1 MADPLPVVTLARHGE
16 TAWSL
21 SGRHTSV
28 TDLPLTPKGERD
40 AGRLGDRLRGT
51 TFTRII
57 TSPLLRARRT
67 CELAGWATATVDDD
81 LIEWRYGD
89 FEGLTTAQIRAAHPG
104 WELFRDGAP
113 GGESVAAVAA
123 RADRVIARLRADP
136 GPTLVVSSGHI
147 LRVLAARWCRG
158 DASMGRYLYLS
169 TAAVCTL
176 GYDHALDEPLIRL
189 WNDVGHVGE

>member
-21 SGRHTSV
+21 SGQHTSV

-40 AGRLGDRLRGT
+40 AARLGDRLRGLRFART
-51 TFTRII
+51 L

-67 CELAGWATATVDDD
+67 CELAGWATAAVDDD

-89 FEGLTTAQIRAAHPG
+89 FEGLTTTQIRAAHPG

-113 GGESVAAVAA
+113 GGESVAAIAA
-123 RADRVIARLRADP
+123 RADRVIARLRAHP
-136 GPTLVVSSGHI
+136 GPTLVVSSGHV

-158 DASMGRYLYLS
+158 DASMGRHLYLS
-169 TAAVCTL
+169 TAAVCAL

-189 WNDVGHVGE
+189 WNDTGHVGD

>member
-1 MADPLPVVTLARHGE
+1 MADPLPLVTLARHGE

-51 TFTRII
+51 PFARIM

-89 FEGLTTAQIRAAHPG
+89 FEGLTTTQIRATHPV

-113 GGESVAAVAA
+113 GGESVAQVAA
-123 RADRVIARLRADP
+123 RADRVIARLRADAA
-136 GPTLVVSSGHI
+136 PTLVVSSGHI
-147 LRVLAARWCRG
+147 LRALAARWCRG
-158 DASMGRYLYLS
+158 EASMGRHLYLS
-169 TAAVCTL
+169 TAAVCAL

-189 WNDVGHVGE
+189 WNDTGHVGD

>member
-1 MADPLPVVTLARHGE
+1 MPDPLPQVTLARHGE

-21 SGRHTSV
+21 SGQHTSV

-40 AGRLGDRLRGT
+40 AGRLGTRLRGVAFAR
-51 TFTRII
+51 TF

-67 CELAGWATATVDDD
+67 CELAGWTDAVADDD
-81 LIEWRYGD
+81 LHEWRYGD
-89 FEGLTTAQIRAAHPG
+89 FEGMTTHAICAQRLG

-113 GGESVAAVAA
+113 GGESVADVSA
-123 RADRVIARLRADP
+123 RVDRFIARLRADP
-136 GPTLVVSSGHI
+136 RPTLVVSSGHL

-158 DASMGRYLYLS
+158 EASLGRRLYLS

-176 GYDHALDEPLIRL
+176 GYDHGLDEPLIRL
-189 WNDVGHVGE
+189 WNDTGHVGD

>member
-21 SGRHTSV
+21 SGQHTSV

-40 AGRLGDRLRGT
+40 AGRLGDRLRGLH
-51 TFTRII
+51 FARIL

-67 CELAGWATATVDDD
+67 CELAGWATAAVDDD

-89 FEGLTTAQIRAAHPG
+89 FEGLTTQQIRATHPG

-113 GGESVAAVAA
+113 GGESVAEVSA
-123 RADRVIARLRADP
+123 RADRVIARLRAHP
-136 GPTLVVSSGHI
+136 GPTLVVSSGHV

-169 TAAVCTL
+169 TAAVCAL

-189 WNDVGHVGE
+189 WNDTGHVGE

>member
-21 SGRHTSV
+21 SGQHTSV

-51 TFTRII
+51 TFARVV

-67 CELAGWATATVDDD
+67 CELAGWATATADDD

-89 FEGLTTAQIRAAHPG
+89 FEGLTTKQIRATHPD

-123 RADRVIARLRADP
+123 RADRVIARLRAAP
-136 GPTLVVSSGHI
+136 APTLVVSSGHI

-169 TAAVCTL
+169 TAAVCAL

-189 WNDVGHVGE
+189 WNDVGHVGD

>member
-1 MADPLPVVTLARHGE
+1 MGDPLPVVTLARHGE

-21 SGRHTSV
+21 SGQHTSV

-51 TFTRII
+51 TFARVV

-89 FEGLTTAQIRAAHPG
+89 FEGLTTEQIRATHPG
-104 WELFRDGAP
+104 WDLFRDGAP
-113 GGESVAAVAA
+113 GGESVAEVSA
-123 RADRVIARLRADP
+123 RADRVIGRLRADP

-147 LRVLAARWCRG
+147 LRVLAARWLHT
-158 DASMGRYLYLS
+158 DPAFGRYLYLS
-169 TAAVCTL
+169 TAAVCVL
-176 GYDHALDEPLIRL
+176 GYDHGLDEPRLRL